1 MEWACGYTC
10 ADVWKH
16 GSGHV
21 CTHVQAWEWVC
32 VHTCADVLTHVGTCE
47 SKSCYVVSSIHCF
60 SIFFIFFSEIM
71 SLTRPGPRTQD
82 PAAFAPSAHYTKL
95 SFSCVGAT
103 DLRLGPRACAVS
115 TLAPPAPGFHSHC
128 IVSFP
133 PVMFAEPEPS
143 PAPII
148 YSTRSNLS
156 PTVWY
161 LPTIQSDIWKFTI
174 SISHLQSWI
183 CIWIVIGKI
192 ADIIF
197 MREVHSECNC
207 IVRLSLLS
215 TCSNWTSWEVISAIK
230 KHKA

>member
-1 MEWACGYTC
+1 M
-10 ADVWKH
+10 
-16 GSGHV
+16 
-21 CTHVQAWEWVC
+21 
-32 VHTCADVLTHVGTCE
+32 
-47 SKSCYVVSSIHCF
+47 
-60 SIFFIFFSEIM
+60 
-71 SLTRPGPRTQD
+71 
-82 PAAFAPSAHYTKL
+82 
-95 SFSCVGAT
+95 GAT

-174 SISHLQSWI
+174 SISHLQSWV

-215 TCSNWTSWEVISAIK
+215 TCSNWTSWEVVSAIK
-230 KHKA
+230 KHKAQMFWFSFANFIKWNFKEKEENPQWITVLFHRYYSATALISTMTKAPYGRAFTGVTVSG